1 MKTLDL
7 KLYFFM
13 AAPLIISIALA
24 QVKARDLTIL
34 SFPQGGKSDR
44 AGGDFHLQ
52 F

>member
-1 MKTLDL
+1 MKSLGL
-7 KLYFFM
+7 QLYFYM

-34 SFPQGGKSDR
+34 SFPQGSKSIR
-44 AGGDFHLQ
+44 AGGDFHLH